1 MKEINEEAL
10 VVLRNNTIANQIEI
24 DYVDIEKHFENKML
38 YLEKICDDAE
48 TTLDDLLKFLKENHV
63 LDELNG
69 WYKYCKTLNA
79 SYVEFKADYQH
90 SVQELIKIKNNI
102 DDSLRKNPESYDE
115 DKKAIESV
123 KERFK
128 NDYESWIKSYS
139 IRKTYGICK
148 RDESIILF
156 SHRTSGFSNPVY
168 QLTPNFSVEIKTNFG
183 YGRSSYFYTK
193 LKYKNIDITPFSDWI
208 NYRFAQFSELIRYTK
223 SHALYNHY
231 WLEAVEF
238 AKDACELSIA
248 DERKFVEKYII
259 DECEEMAQGLEDF
272 FIKDTFSFK
281 GKQDKMFEV
290 SMTGHVLI
298 DFRGEKISGA
308 LDFIDKIIEFDKV
321 ASIQSFIKRIEKI
334 NKKMEPILEVEPEL
348 IKETLL
354 GLNKEKDTL
363 QPDFDKVRNEYLNY
377 NKKIKE
383 LQSQMRM
390 KGEFDPSSYKSQ
402 EEYFTT
408 FRKKYPEYEN
418 CNKKYILIRK
428 DYTILEDKIHKH
440 NKILENI
447 ISYKEKIHNYF
458 K

>member
-10 VVLRNNTIANQIEI
+10 VVLRNNTIPNQIEI

-38 YLEKICDDAE
+38 YLEQICDDAE

-69 WYKYCKTLNA
+69 WYKYCKELNDR
-79 SYVEFKADYQH
+79 YVEFEADYQH
-90 SVQELIKIKNNI
+90 SVQKLIEIKNNI
-102 DDSLRKNPESYDE
+102 DDSLKKNPESYDE
-115 DKKAIESV
+115 NKKAIESV

-128 NDYESWIKSYS
+128 NDYELWIKAYS
-139 IRKTYGICK
+139 IHKTYGICK

-156 SHRTSGFSNPVY
+156 SHRTSGYSNPVY
-168 QLTPNFSVEIKTNFG
+168 QLTPNFSVEINTNFG

-208 NYRFAQFSELIRYTK
+208 NYRIAQFSELIRYTK

-281 GKQDKMFEV
+281 GILDKMYEV
-290 SMTGHVLI
+290 SMKGHVLI

-321 ASIQSFIKRIEKI
+321 ASIQTFIKRIVKI
-334 NKKMEPILEVEPEL
+334 NKKMKPILEAEPPL
-348 IKETLL
+348 IKKTLL
-354 GLNKEKDTL
+354 KLNQQKDAL
-363 QPDFDKVRNEYLNY
+363 EPDYDKVVNEFKNY
-377 NKKIKE
+377 TKKIGE
-383 LQSQMRM
+383 LKSQMKI
-390 KGEFDPSSYKSQ
+390 KGEFDPSLRESN
-402 EEYFTT
+402 EFFLTT
-408 FRKKYPEYEN
+408 FKEKYPDYEDFMRRYN
-418 CNKKYILIRK
+418 IIREKYRILSGKIQNHNQ
-428 DYTILEDKIHKH
+428 ILK
-440 NKILENI
+440 NI